1 MYTEYMSRL
10 YGNGALDSRRAC
22 WRSLETPLASL
33 AAFASRVVEAAGV
46 ENEIAAFGNFL
57 TTHDF

>member
-1 MYTEYMSRL
+1 MLAWPGTRWLAWTKLAE
-10 YGNGALDSRRAC
+10 GE
-22 WRSLETPLASL
+22 RSL
-33 AAFASRVVEAAGV
+33 EAAGV